1 MNRLSTCILA
11 FGLVAGA
18 VPVAQAIEE
27 PAYTVERTYDQGF
40 EIRAYAPVRV
50 AEVTVAGPAE
60 DAGNQ
65 GFRIL
70 AAYIFGEN
78 RGKREIA
85 MTAPVTQTPEP
96 TKIAMTAPVTQ
107 ATTEG
112 GFTVQFTM
120 PASLTL
126 QTLPEPLDPRIRLRE
141 IPGKRYAVIR
151 YSGFW
156 SDANYATHRD
166 KLERA
171 TAAAGV
177 QTQGEPIYARYD
189 PPWMPWFLRRNEIW
203 LQVR

>member
-1 MNRLSTCILA
+1 MLA
-11 FGLVAGA
+11 FGLASV
-18 VPVAQAIEE
+18 VPTVAQAIEE
-27 PAYTVERTYDQGF
+27 PAYTVERRYDAGF

-60 DAGNQ
+60 DAGNR

-96 TKIAMTAPVTQ
+96 VKIAMTAPVTQ
-107 ATTEG
+107 AAAEG
-112 GFTVQFTM
+112 GYTVQFTM
-120 PASLTL
+120 PASFTL
-126 QTLPEPLDPRIRLRE
+126 DTLPEPLAPRIRLRQL
-141 IPGKRYAVIR
+141 PGKRYAVIR

-156 SDANYATHRD
+156 SDANYRTHRD

-177 QTQGEPIYARYD
+177 ETLGEPVYARYD
-189 PPWMPWFLRRNEIW
+189 PPWVPWFMRRNEIW